1 VILKGKENPSGLPNK
16 WFEKRQDFFVR
27 KVIDDFFAMYG
38 SFQDVYTIYLQ
49 CRDPYPLAG
58 CDPLV
63 TGSGAHLVM
72 IWDQLTQMVGTENDK
87 GPLWL
92 LKDLCHLVW
101 PERTYDR
108 DRSGSL
114 VDWLI
119 GSIFHEAMKLKEN
132 VYLLNRYG
140 SAAYKMKE
148 YPIDIPVTAMS
159 ARAGVQRLENM
170 IDVQGVINRAAFDV
184 VKQMEQIAFLF
195 SLTCYMLRAILSVL
209 AGNALV
215 VRLLIE
221 REKLVHRF
229 WGEDLED
236 IFNDMYCGDAAEGF
250 CRAGRS
256 YLNGQWFFKALQM
269 YKRAMKANP
278 TCDEAITRTVQ
289 LQQIVSENK
298 ELLVSAA

>member
-1 VILKGKENPSGLPNK
+1 MLNNRNGISAPPNK
-16 WFEKRQDFFVR
+16 WFENRRDFFIR
-27 KVIDDFFAMYG
+27 KVVDEFLSMYCGFQEVYAVYLRCRAPYLNG
-38 SFQDVYTIYLQ
+38 SD
-49 CRDPYPLAG
+49 
-58 CDPLV
+58 
-63 TGSGAHLVM
+63 HLVIDSDGNM
-72 IWDQLTQMVGTENDK
+72 FRIWEQLTRMVGSESDK
-87 GPLWL
+87 GPLWR

-101 PERTYDR
+101 PEGTYDH

-148 YPIDIPVTAMS
+148 YSIDIPVTALS
-159 ARAGVQRLENM
+159 ARAPTLEN
-170 IDVQGVINRAAFDV
+170 IVDVEGVINGAAADV

-195 SLTCYMLRAILSVL
+195 ITSSYMLRMILPAY
-209 AGNALV
+209 AGNAFII
-215 VRLLIE
+215 RLLIE
-221 REKLVHRF
+221 REALVERF
-229 WGEDLED
+229 WGESLED

-256 YLNGQWFFKALQM
+256 YLSGQWFFKALVM
-269 YKRAMKANP
+269 YKRAIKVNP
-278 TCDEAITRTVQ
+278 TCDEAITRMVQ

-298 ELLVSAA
+298 ELLVGAA

>member
-1 VILKGKENPSGLPNK
+1 MKDKKNIAGLPNR
-16 WFEKRQDFFVR
+16 WFEKRRDFFVR
-27 KVIDDFFAMYG
+27 KVIDDFFSMYC
-38 SFQDVYTIYLQ
+38 SFQDVYALYLQ
-49 CRDPYPLAG
+49 CRDPFPLAG
-58 CDPLV
+58 SDRLSP
-63 TGSGAHLVM
+63 GSGVSM
-72 IWDQLTQMVGTENDK
+72 FKIWDKLTLLVGSENDK
-87 GPLWL
+87 GPLWR

-101 PERTYDR
+101 PEETYDN

-140 SAAYKMKE
+140 TAAYKIKE
-148 YPIDIPVTAMS
+148 HHIDIPVTALS
-159 ARAGVQRLENM
+159 ARASMPRLESM
-170 IDVQGVINRAAFDV
+170 VDVQGVIDTAAADV
-184 VKQMEQIAFLF
+184 VKQMEQIAYLFLT
-195 SLTCYMLRAILSVL
+195 SCYMLRMILPRF
-209 AGNALV
+209 AENALV

-221 REKLVHRF
+221 KDTLVSRF
-229 WGEDLED
+229 WGEKPED

-256 YLNGQWFFKALQM
+256 YLRGQWFFKALQV
-269 YKRAMKANP
+269 YKRAINVNP

-298 ELLVSAA
+298 ELLVGAV

>member
-1 VILKGKENPSGLPNK
+1 VILKGKKSSSVRPNK
-16 WFEKRQDFFVR
+16 WFEKRRDFFVR
-27 KVIDDFFAMYG
+27 KAIEDFFSMNR
-38 SFQDVYTIYLQ
+38 SFQDVYAIYLQ
-49 CRDPYPLAG
+49 CREPYSLAG
-58 CDPLV
+58 SDPLII
-63 TGSGAHLVM
+63 GSGNNMAM
-72 IWDQLTQMVGTENDK
+72 IWDQLMQMVGSENNK
-87 GPLWL
+87 GPLWR

-101 PERTYDR
+101 PERTHDR

-114 VDWLI
+114 VDWLV

-148 YPIDIPVTAMS
+148 HPVDIPMTALS
-159 ARAGVQRLENM
+159 ARANVPRLENM
-170 IDVQGVINRAAFDV
+170 IDVQGVINRAMADV

-195 SLTCYMLRAILSVL
+195 NLTCYMLRIILPVL
-209 AGNALV
+209 AENALV

-229 WGEDLED
+229 WGEKLED

-256 YLNGQWFFKALQM
+256 YLSGQWFFKALQM
-269 YKRAMKANP
+269 YKRALNVNP
-278 TCDEAITRTVQ
+278 TCDEAITRMVQ

-298 ELLVSAA
+298 ELLVGAA